1 MTPMSTKA
9 LAVLSILTLAGVA
22 HAQLV
27 TPPTEAPAKTEPLPL
42 PAEDVTAP
50 ANSQPQ
56 MPPIRQ
62 QPPADVIPPDLKWE
76 SLVKKD
82 DKGVL
87 IRHTVSAEAAAI
99 KVNPLLNDDAK
110 KLANDYLAERRQT
123 FEGLVIANL
132 DLVEDLDSDKL
143 LKLDVMDK
151 EQLAWLKNAIKPF
164 SQPVAPGPISLELTK
179 KGVFTTLQAKVNQKI
194 AKEYSDEALK
204 DAIKRAESAA
214 GGTMSKI
221 QQVPVILREQA
232 VDETLSV
239 RRALLA
245 EASKNLTAI
254 IAKANLTG
262 DAAAKAN
269 AVASSIKSDMSDA
282 QRFVAMEGLRVGLTA
297 DQRREILRQAIAL
310 RAKK

>member
-1 MTPMSTKA
+1 MTQTKA
-9 LAVLSILTLAGVA
+9 VAVLLILSLVGVA
-22 HAQLV
+22 NAQLV

-62 QPPADVIPPDLKWE
+62 APPADVIPPDLKWE

-82 DKGVL
+82 DKGNLVRL
-87 IRHTVSAEAAAI
+87 SIPAEAAAI
-99 KVNPLLNDDAK
+99 KVNPLLNDEAK
-110 KLANDYLAERRQT
+110 KAVAEYLAERREK

-151 EQLAWLKNAIKPF
+151 QQLAWLKNAIKPF
-164 SQPVAPGPISLELTK
+164 SQPVAPGPISTELAK
-179 KGVFTTLQAKVNQKI
+179 RGVFTILQQKVNQKI
-194 AKEYSDEALK
+194 AKEYSDESLK

-214 GGTMSKI
+214 GGSMSKI

-232 VDETLSV
+232 VDETLNV
-239 RRALLA
+239 RRELLV
-245 EASKNLTAI
+245 EASKNLPAI
-254 IAKANLTG
+254 VAKLGLEG

-269 AVASSIKSDMSDA
+269 SVAKIMTKDKPDGE
-282 QRFVAMEGLRVGLTA
+282 RFVAMEGLRQGLTV
-297 DQRREILRQAIAL
+297 DQRRELLRQTIAL

>member
-1 MTPMSTKA
+1 MTQTKA
-9 LAVLSILTLAGVA
+9 VAVLSILSLVGVA
-22 HAQLV
+22 NAQLV

-62 QPPADVIPPDLKWE
+62 APPADVIPPDLKWE

-82 DKGVL
+82 DKGNLVRL
-87 IRHTVSAEAAAI
+87 SIPAEAAAI
-99 KVNPLLNDDAK
+99 KVNPLLNDEAK
-110 KLANDYLAERRQT
+110 KAAAEYLAERREK

-151 EQLAWLKNAIKPF
+151 QQLAWLKNAIKPF
-164 SQPVAPGPISLELTK
+164 SQPVAPGPISTELAK
-179 KGVFTTLQAKVNQKI
+179 RGVFTILQQKVNQKI
-194 AKEYSDEALK
+194 AKEYSDESLK

-214 GGTMSKI
+214 GGSMSKI

-232 VDETLSV
+232 VDETLNV
-239 RRALLA
+239 RRELLV
-245 EASKNLTAI
+245 EASKNLPAI
-254 IAKANLTG
+254 VAKLGLEG

-269 AVASSIKSDMSDA
+269 SVAKIMTKDKPDSE
-282 QRFVAMEGLRVGLTA
+282 RFVAMEGLRQGLTV
-297 DQRREILRQAIAL
+297 DQRRELLRQTIAL

>member
-1 MTPMSTKA
+1 MTQTKA
-9 LAVLSILTLAGVA
+9 LAVLSILSLVGVA

-42 PAEDVTAP
+42 PAEDMTAP

-62 QPPADVIPPDLKWE
+62 APPADVIPPDLKWE

-82 DKGVL
+82 DKGTLVRL
-87 IRHTVSAEAAAI
+87 SIPAEAAAI
-99 KVNPLLNDDAK
+99 RVNPLLNDDAK
-110 KLANDYLAERRQT
+110 KAANDYLVERRKT

-132 DLVEDLDSDKL
+132 DLVEDLDSNKL

-164 SQPVAPGPISLELTK
+164 SQPVAPGPISIELTK
-179 KGVFTTLQAKVNQKI
+179 KGVFTLLQQKVNQKI

-214 GGTMSKI
+214 GGSMSKI

-239 RRALLA
+239 RRDLLI
-245 EASKNLTAI
+245 EASKNLSAI
-254 IAKANLTG
+254 IAKLNLAG

-269 AVASSIKSDMSDA
+269 SVAKVMTKDKPDA
-282 QRFVAMEGLRVGLTA
+282 ERFVAMEGLREGLTV
-297 DQRREILRQAIAL
+297 DQRRELLRQTISL
-310 RAKK
+310 REKK